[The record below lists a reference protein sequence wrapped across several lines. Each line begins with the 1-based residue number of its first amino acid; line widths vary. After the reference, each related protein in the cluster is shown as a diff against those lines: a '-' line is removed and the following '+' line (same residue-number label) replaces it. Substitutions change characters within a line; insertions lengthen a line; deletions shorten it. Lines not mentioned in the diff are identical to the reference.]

1 MAFQTTKGYTIR
13 QLSFDE
19 VKNLEKGD
27 KVVICTCFDPPRK
40 MVLED
45 ATVVRP
51 MFWNSDA
58 DEPDWEVETTNGF
71 VDPHSF
77 YEVFK

>member
-27 KVVICTCFDPPRK
+27 KVVICICFEPPRK
-40 MVLED
+40 MILED

-58 DEPDWEVETTNGF
+58 DEPDWGVETTNGF
-71 VDPHSF
+71 FGPHSF